1 MILVLALILVAVFVI
16 SVFHPLYLISKQYF
30 VIHTNECVIH
40 TNLNYLLFSKIS
52 ISEGKLRYFTAYSEL
67 TVLKCQK
74 YIVLHVRLCKL
85 T

>member
-52 ISEGKLRYFTAYSEL
+52 IGEGKLRHFTAFRVSRFEMSEMYCATCV
-67 TVLKCQK
+67 TV
-74 YIVLHVRLCKL
+74 
-85 T
+85 

>member
-52 ISEGKLRYFTAYSEL
+52 IGEGKLRHFTAFRVSNFEMSEMYCATCV
-67 TVLKCQK
+67 TV
-74 YIVLHVRLCKL
+74 
-85 T
+85 

>member
-30 VIHTNECVIH
+30 VILTNECVIH

-52 ISEGKLRYFTAYSEL
+52 IGKGKLRHSTAFRGSSFEMSGMYCTTCA
-67 TVLKCQK
+67 TV
-74 YIVLHVRLCKL
+74 
-85 T
+85 

>member
-52 ISEGKLRYFTAYSEL
+52 IGEGKLRHFTAFRVSSFEMSEMYCATCV
-67 TVLKCQK
+67 TV
-74 YIVLHVRLCKL
+74 
-85 T
+85 